1 MGMRKAYS
9 LRKVAQE
16 SSGLSVRRR
25 GRKLGG
31 GVNQVFDTA
40 SSCGKLIVDQ
50 SDSDQRA
57 ICGSKI
63 REVGTQISRRLM
75 RK

>member
-25 GRKLGG
+25 GRKLGE

-40 SSCGKLIVDQ
+40 SSCGKLIVD
-50 SDSDQRA
+50 
-57 ICGSKI
+57 
-63 REVGTQISRRLM
+63 
-75 RK
+75 